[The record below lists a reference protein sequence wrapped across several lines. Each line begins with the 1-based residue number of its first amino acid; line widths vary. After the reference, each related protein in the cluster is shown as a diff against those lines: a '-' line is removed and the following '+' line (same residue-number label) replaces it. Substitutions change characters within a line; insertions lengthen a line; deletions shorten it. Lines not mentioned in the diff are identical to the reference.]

1 MFGFAVGWGVFWLLI
16 WLSTFVIGN
25 IANNTDLKG
34 YGILGILFS
43 TIYLIA
49 LSVGRLFGG

>member
-16 WLSTFVIGN
+16 WLSTWVMGKIV
-25 IANNTDLKG
+25 NNMDCKG
-34 YGILGILFS
+34 VGILGMLFS

-49 LSVGRLFGG
+49 LGAGRLFGG